1 MILCAAAARRF
12 AAFGAQALC
21 FPLVSRFLIGALVAA
36 LIAAGLFYVWNQ
48 RNLKAQAAQQ
58 QRLSDLTAQLDRLKT
73 ENSEL
78 KEALTKVQAE
88 ENELA
93 QQNDLLNKAIAT
105 VKATGRL
112 PAKPLLPYPP
122 K

>member
-1 MILCAAAARRF
+1 ML
-12 AAFGAQALC
+12 
-21 FPLVSRFLIGALVAA
+21 LVSRFLIGALVAGI
-36 LIAAGLFYVWNQ
+36 IAAAIFYVWNQ
-48 RNLKAQAAQQ
+48 RNLQTQASQQ
-58 QRLSDLTAQLDRLKT
+58 QRISTLASQVSRLRA

-78 KEALTKVQAE
+78 KDALAKVQAE

-93 QQNDLLNKAIAT
+93 RQNDLLNKAVAT
-105 VKATGRL
+105 VKATGKL

>member
-1 MILCAAAARRF
+1 L
-12 AAFGAQALC
+12 L
-21 FPLVSRFLIGALVAA
+21 LVSRFLIGVLVAA
-36 LIAAGLFYVWNQ
+36 VIAAAIFYVWNQ
-48 RNLKAQAAQQ
+48 RNLQTQAAQQ
-58 QRLSDLTAQLDRLKT
+58 QRISSLASQVSRLRA

-78 KEALTKVQAE
+78 KDALAKVQAE

-93 QQNDLLNKAIAT
+93 RQNDLLNKAVAT
-105 VKATGRL
+105 VKATGKL

>member
-1 MILCAAAARRF
+1 ML
-12 AAFGAQALC
+12 
-21 FPLVSRFLIGALVAA
+21 LVSRFLIGVLVAA
-36 LIAAGLFYVWNQ
+36 VIAAAIFYVWNQ
-48 RNLKAQAAQQ
+48 RNLQTQAAQQ
-58 QRLSDLTAQLDRLKT
+58 QRISSLASQVSRLRA

-78 KEALTKVQAE
+78 KDALAKVQAE

-93 QQNDLLNKAIAT
+93 RQNDLLNKAVAT
-105 VKATGRL
+105 VKATGKL